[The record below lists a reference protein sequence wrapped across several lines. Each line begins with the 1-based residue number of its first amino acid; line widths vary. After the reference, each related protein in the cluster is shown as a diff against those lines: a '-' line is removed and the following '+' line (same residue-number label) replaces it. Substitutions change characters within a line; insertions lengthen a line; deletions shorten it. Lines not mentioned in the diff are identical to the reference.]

1 MSETASLSSTKPPSL
16 RSHWTRLR
24 AEFRDMGWWNV
35 SLSKEREKKLKNS
48 TRRSSQAKKGI
59 EKKKKN
65 SAPSTMLSQRLH
77 AGPLASPALGRHSTQ
92 SPSSSD
98 TLRRRIGQRN
108 RPSAVNATSD
118 DDDGGET
125 PTTSSTSSTSTLTST
140 SASSSSSSRAP
151 RVAVIGGGWAGFGAA
166 KALVEQGYDV
176 SLLDAAPGAGAS
188 AAGWRTK
195 TGRR

>member
-1 MSETASLSSTKPPSL
+1 
-16 RSHWTRLR
+16 
-24 AEFRDMGWWNV
+24 MGWWNV
-35 SLSKEREKKLKNS
+35 SLSKEREKKTEKFDTS
-48 TRRSSQAKKGI
+48 IITSQKRNR
-59 EKKKKN
+59 EKN

-77 AGPLASPALGRHSTQ
+77 AGPLASPALGRHSTR

-98 TLRRRIGQRN
+98 TLRWRIGQRN
-108 RPSAVNATSD
+108 RRSAVNATSD

-125 PTTSSTSSTSTLTST
+125 PTTSSTSTLTST